1 MVIIIKV
8 VDYATCNVK
17 VFKEHLQV
25 IVSSMDLT
33 LIEMIKLQRQR
44 SYIEAHQKITNHLP

>member
-8 VDYATCNVK
+8 VDYVTCNVK

-33 LIEMIKLQRQR
+33 LMEMTKLQRQR

>member
-33 LIEMIKLQRQR
+33 LIEMIKLQRQK